1 MMLRLTSLIRLLHL
15 GPAFKLVVHVNSIVA
30 RDPDEG
36 LFYLGYASRT
46 QRSTMTGRRARKC
59 LLMAPS

>member
-1 MMLRLTSLIRLLHL
+1 MMLRRTSLIRLLHL

-36 LFYLGYASRT
+36 LFT
-46 QRSTMTGRRARKC
+46 WTTRADATFDDDGAAREK
-59 LLMAPS
+59 MSVNGT